1 MARTRDRVELRQRR
15 DELREQLAG
24 IGDLRPGS
32 LVGRYRKCGKPT
44 CHCAGEEGGGHGPSW
59 SLTRAVG
66 GRTVTR
72 IIPPAAV
79 PRTREQIAE
88 YQRLRRLTGE
98 LVEVNEGLC
107 EALLAGPRVES
118 GQAAKKGASRH
129 ASMRRPSPRSKRS

>member
-1 MARTRDRVELRQRR
+1 MDRTRDPEELRQRR
-15 DELREQLAG
+15 DEIRAELAG

-32 LVGRYRKCGKPT
+32 LVGRYRRCGKPT
-44 CHCAGEEGGGHGPSW
+44 CHCAGEGHEGHGPSW

-88 YQRLRRLTGE
+88 YRRLRRLTGE
-98 LVEVNEGLC
+98 LVEVSEGLC
-107 EALLAGPRVES
+107 DALLTGHAGDTGGE
-118 GQAAKKGASRH
+118 AKKGASEQ
-129 ASMRRPSPRSKRS
+129 ASTRPSSPRSKRS